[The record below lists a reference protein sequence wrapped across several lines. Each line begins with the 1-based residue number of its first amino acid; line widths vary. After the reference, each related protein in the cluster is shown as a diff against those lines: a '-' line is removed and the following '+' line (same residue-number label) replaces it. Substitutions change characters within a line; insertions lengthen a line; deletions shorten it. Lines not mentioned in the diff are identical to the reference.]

1 MNFDIILES
10 VMTGFPFL
18 FLHFALTVAIWLVAV
33 WVYALSTP
41 YAEMKLIRENNIAAA
56 VTLGGAMLGLA
67 IPLAFAMASSVSMA
81 DILVWGLISMSLQI
95 VVYRVID
102 LVLRDLPR
110 RIEAGEIAPAILAT
124 ATKLSIAAFNAAAIS
139 G

>member
-1 MNFDIILES
+1 MNFDIILDS

-18 FLHFALTVAIWLVAV
+18 FLHFMLTVGIWLVAV
-33 WVYALSTP
+33 WVYAISTP
-41 YAEMKLIRENNIAAA
+41 YAEMKLIRENNVAAA

-81 DILVWGLISMSLQI
+81 DILIWGLISMTLQI
-95 VVYRVID
+95 LVYRVIN
-102 LVLRDLPR
+102 LVMKNLPH
-110 RIEAGEIAPAILAT
+110 RIEAGEIAPAILVSAT
-124 ATKLSIAAFNAAAIS
+124 MLSIGAFNAAAVS

>member
-67 IPLAFAMASSVSMA
+67 
-81 DILVWGLISMSLQI
+81 
-95 VVYRVID
+95 
-102 LVLRDLPR
+102 
-110 RIEAGEIAPAILAT
+110 
-124 ATKLSIAAFNAAAIS
+124 
-139 G
+139 